1 MSGGDLPDVS
11 TGPIGSPHR
20 LTDGDVQGGIVA
32 LAQKLLGESTLW
44 PSLVQANSLVPP
56 YLTLD
61 PTQVYG
67 PALAQGTIT
76 ASIAVGTTALAFPNQ
91 SLAIWGQATTAVL
104 SAGGIRGGPD
114 AVVEPGQVF
123 PSAGSLAILT
133 EALPIRTYD
142 GTTLTLA
149 SGTIN
154 TYPAGARIQAF
165 TPYPGQTLQVLMPGD
180 VIYCPITQTQGFVLS
195 AGALTDTYGTDFQA
209 PMAWTGTDAAQVSGL
224 ALLAQRLRVRFATP
238 LGSVPGNPTYGFPN
252 LIGYST
258 ASVRWTAAVRQT
270 ALAEP
275 GVEACSGI
283 RITPDGPHTTI
294 QMVVTA
300 TVSGGVSQTANLR
313 LTVPTTA

>member
-1 MSGGDLPDVS
+1 MSS
-11 TGPIGSPHR
+11 GPIGSPHR

-32 LAQKLLGESTLW
+32 LAQKLLGDSNLW
-44 PSLVQANSLVPP
+44 PSLVSANSLAPP

-76 ASIAVGTTALAFPNQ
+76 ASIAVGTTVLTFPNQ

-104 SAGGIRGGPD
+104 SAGGIRGGPSS
-114 AVVEPGQVF
+114 VVQPGQVF

-133 EALPIRTYD
+133 EALPIRAYD

-149 SGTIN
+149 TGTEN
-154 TYPAGARIQAF
+154 AYPAGARIQAF
-165 TPYPGQTLQVLMPGD
+165 TQYPGQTLQVLMPGD
-180 VIYCPITQTQGFVLS
+180 VIYLPITQTQGFVLS
-195 AGALTDTYGTDFQA
+195 AGQLTDTYGTDLQA
-209 PMAWTGTDAAQVSGL
+209 PVAWTGIDAAQVSGL

-238 LGSVPGNPTYGFPN
+238 LGSLSGDPTYGFPN
-252 LIGYST
+252 LIGYPT
-258 ASVRWTAAVRQT
+258 TSVRWTAAVRQT

-275 GVEACSGI
+275 GVEECSQI
-283 RITPDGPHTTI
+283 RVTLQGNQVTI

-300 TVSGGVSQTANLR
+300 TVSGGVSQTTNLS
-313 LTVPTTA
+313 LTMPTAA